1 MRYGL
6 IALFATCLL
15 ATPAFADRDEDEN
28 GQGRRGDRGQ
38 LEFNFD
44 RGNDRDRGYG
54 RERGYDRDRGYDRG
68 RNSYNMD
75 RDYKQEFR
83 QGNCKVKRKWKRNG
97 EYKEETKCKGGY
109 RD

>member
-6 IALFATCLL
+6 IALFAASLL
-15 ATPAFADRDEDEN
+15 ATPASADPDKDES
-28 GQGRRGDRGQ
+28 GKGRRGDRGQ
-38 LEFNFD
+38 PEFNFD
-44 RGNDRDRGYG
+44 RGNDRG
-54 RERGYDRDRGYDRG
+54 RGYDRDRGYERG
-68 RNSYNMD
+68 RGSYSMD